1 MYGENRTAL
10 TESFAADHHDRIF
23 INHTLLIILLE
34 CLHNGLEPNLVCV
47 CSIRVFYNLH
57 CDALMK
63 NFAALIQ
70 DSSNS

>member
-1 MYGENRTAL
+1 MYEENITAL
-10 TESFAADHHDRIF
+10 TESFTANHHDRIF
-23 INHTLLIILLE
+23 INQTLLIILLE

-47 CSIRVFYNLH
+47 CSIRVFYNH